1 MARPIRSSLSES
13 SLIMMGVPKKFVN
26 KTIDDFKDYGSEE
39 LAEVKEYIIDYIN
52 HIPDNMEEN
61 KGIFFYGANGVGK
74 SFLSSIILKEFY
86 RHRYSSRRVTFAQYI
101 TEYTRV
107 WDYRG
112 DEKDM
117 IESDFYARYK
127 AVEFLLIEEIGK
139 EIDSKIA
146 KPILEDLLRYREEH
160 GLVTLICTNMTPR
173 DIKDSYGASIC
184 SLINGNMTV
193 IVIDSEDM
201 RQEVF
206 NGEL

>member
-52 HIPDNMEEN
+52 HIPENMEEN
-61 KGIFFYGANGVGK
+61 KVIFFHGANGVGK

-86 RHRYSSRRVTFAQYI
+86 RNRYSSRRVTFAQYI

-127 AVEFLLIEEIGK
+127 AVEFLVIEEIGK

-160 GLVTLICTNMTPR
+160 GLVTIICSNITMNTFVEEYGNSVISLIQGNMTP
-173 DIKDSYGASIC
+173 IQLVGKDRRKDVYSG
-184 SLINGNMTV
+184 
-193 IVIDSEDM
+193 
-201 RQEVF
+201 R
-206 NGEL
+206 